1 MTFFMLD
8 LLVITEERDEYD
20 QAFERQ
26 REETLLSRRK
36 AIEEEL
42 GQAKKKVE
50 TCRSSLQKSHEQV
63 SSCLYPFTA
72 V

>member
-1 MTFFMLD
+1 M
-8 LLVITEERDEYD
+8 ITEERDEYD

-63 SSCLYPFTA
+63 SS
-72 V
+72 